1 VSLTFFLA
9 SLLTFLGSL
18 GGTYRPSTRSVG
30 GFQSDAWTELG
41 LGAEPFLLLL
51 LPLEVGRDG
60 SLGAHDRPIDAT
72 ASAIVDLSPRR
83 TQLLSTSAVWVR
95 AYARAVA
102 AEVRRERGEQGERKA
117 AIWYGV

>member
-1 VSLTFFLA
+1 
-9 SLLTFLGSL
+9 
-18 GGTYRPSTRSVG
+18 
-30 GFQSDAWTELG
+30 
-41 LGAEPFLLLL
+41 LLLL

-117 AIWYGV
+117 SLAWQFGMGNQYSLVSELDGYEYGDNFLSMGDACT